1 LSEADTKNV
10 LVFPRGRRHAW
21 VAEGLR
27 RDIMLGEIE
36 PGATLT
42 ELEVA
47 ARFQCSQSTVREALF
62 MLQQEGLVQRSPHRG
77 TRVCSLTEDEAV
89 EMLRLRRDME
99 CRAAQRLFIRPA
111 RRVSDLAPALRAQL
125 ASMEAAAAADDEYAL
140 AEADR
145 AFHRRLFAEA
155 KLPNVEPL
163 LLRCLIHNHRFKI
176 LNSRE
181 QQDLHHTAQRH
192 IPIIEAVERRDTAGL
207 VAALEHHASTIFD
220 GGRLLLDSDYAGPAP
235 RSLTKLKPIMT
246 PGEDER

>member
-62 MLQQEGLVQRSPHRG
+62 MLQDEGLVQRSPHRG
-77 TRVCSLTEDEAV
+77 TRISILTEDEAL
-89 EMLRLRRDME
+89 EMLRLRRDIE
-99 CRAAQRLFIRPA
+99 CRAAQRLFTRPT

-125 ASMEAAAAADDEYAL
+125 ARMEAAAKVDDEYAL

-145 AFHRRLFAEA
+145 EFHRRLFAEA

-220 GGRLLLDSDYAGPAP
+220 EGRLLLDSG
-235 RSLTKLKPIMT
+235 
-246 PGEDER
+246 

>member
-1 LSEADTKNV
+1 MNANAMETKNL

-27 RDIMLGEIE
+27 RDIMLGDIE

-47 ARFQCSQSTVREALF
+47 SRFQCSQSTVREALLT
-62 MLQQEGLVQRSPHRG
+62 LQEEGLVQRSPHRG
-77 TRVCSLTEDEAV
+77 TRVSILTQDEAL

-99 CRAAQRLFIRPA
+99 CRAAQRLFVKPS
-111 RRVSDLAPALRAQL
+111 RRVSDLVPALRTQL

-145 AFHRRLFAEA
+145 EFHRRLFAES
-155 KLPNVEPL
+155 KLPNIEPL

-181 QQDLHHTAQRH
+181 QHNLHHTAQRH
-192 IPIIEAVERRDTAGL
+192 IPIIEAVERRDAAAL
-207 VAALEHHASTIFD
+207 VRALEHHASTIFED
-220 GGRLLLDSDYAGPAP
+220 GQLLLDRP
-235 RSLTKLKPIMT
+235 
-246 PGEDER
+246 

>member
-1 LSEADTKNV
+1 LSEADTKDV

-36 PGATLT
+36 PGATVT

-47 ARFQCSQSTVREALF
+47 TRFQCSQSTVREALL
-62 MLQQEGLVQRSPHRG
+62 MLQEEGLVQRSHHRG
-77 TRVCSLTEDEAV
+77 TRVSILTEDEAL

-99 CRAAQRLFIRPA
+99 CRAAQRLFTRPA
-111 RRVSDLAPALRAQL
+111 RRVSDLVPALRAQL
-125 ASMEAAAAADDEYAL
+125 AKMEAAAVADDEYAL

-145 AFHRRLFAEA
+145 EFHRRLFVEA

-163 LLRCLIHNHRFKI
+163 LVRCLIHNHRFKI
-176 LNSRE
+176 LTSRA
-181 QQDLHHTAQRH
+181 QHDLHHTAERH
-192 IPIIEAVERRDTAGL
+192 LPIIEAVERQDRVGL

-220 GGRLLLDSDYAGPAP
+220 QGPLLLDS
-235 RSLTKLKPIMT
+235 T
-246 PGEDER
+246 

>member
-1 LSEADTKNV
+1 MTGADTKNL

-27 RDIMLGEIE
+27 RDIMLGDIE

-47 ARFQCSQSTVREALF
+47 SRFQCSQSTARDAPPT
-62 MLQQEGLVQRSPHRG
+62 LQEEGVVQRSPHRG
-77 TRVCSLTEDEAV
+77 TRVSILTQDEAL

-99 CRAAQRLFIRPA
+99 CRAAQRLFVKPS
-111 RRVSDLAPALRAQL
+111 RRVSDLVPALRTQL

-145 AFHRRLFAEA
+145 EFHRRLFAEA
-155 KLPNVEPL
+155 QLPSIEPL
-163 LLRCLIHNHRFKI
+163 LLRCLIHNHRYKL
-176 LNSRE
+176 LNSRDRH
-181 QQDLHHTAQRH
+181 DLHHTAQRH
-192 IPIIEAVERRDTAGL
+192 GVIIEAVERRDAAGL

-220 GGRLLLDSDYAGPAP
+220 KGPPLLN
-235 RSLTKLKPIMT
+235 R
-246 PGEDER
+246 R

>member
-1 LSEADTKNV
+1 LETTQAKNL

-27 RDIMLGEIE
+27 RDIMLGDIE

-47 ARFQCSQSTVREALF
+47 SRFQCSQSTVREALL
-62 MLQQEGLVQRSPHRG
+62 MLQEEGLVQRSHHRG
-77 TRVCSLTEDEAV
+77 TRVSMLTQDEAL

-99 CRAAQRLFIRPA
+99 CRAAQRLFVRPA
-111 RRVSDLAPALRAQL
+111 RRTSDLVPALRAQL

-145 AFHRRLFAEA
+145 EFHRRLFAEA
-155 KLPNVEPL
+155 KLPSVEPL

-181 QQDLHHTAQRH
+181 PHDLHHTAQRH
-192 IPIIEAVERRDTAGL
+192 IPIIEAVERRDAAAL
-207 VAALEHHASTIFD
+207 VGALEHHASTIFED
-220 GGRLLLDSDYAGPAP
+220 GQLLLES
-235 RSLTKLKPIMT
+235 S
-246 PGEDER
+246 